1 MITIENLDP
10 NTIKIKKS
18 NKNIRIHIVYM
29 TRDSVKLWYLIT
41 NNANQYIEW
50 TNGNEIW
57 H

>member
-10 NTIKIKKS
+10 NTIKIKNS
-18 NKNIRIHIVYM
+18 YKNIRIHIVYM

>member
-18 NKNIRIHIVYM
+18 YKNIRIHIVYM

-41 NNANQYIEW
+41 NNANQYID
-50 TNGNEIW
+50 
-57 H
+57 